1 MPVRERKLTV
11 AKLHLNLKAEY
22 FDQIKSGEKADE
34 YRLFTLYWTRR
45 LVGRVFDGIVIKKG
59 YPKSGDAS
67 RTLERPWRGF
77 VKQDIT
83 HKHFGKKA
91 VTVFAIKVN

>member
-1 MPVRERKLTV
+1 M

-34 YRLFTLYWTRR
+34 YRLCSPYWDKR
-45 LVGRVFDGIVIKKG
+45 LEGRTYDGIVLKNG
-59 YPKSGDAS
+59 YPKAGDPS

-77 VKQDIT
+77 AKRNIT
-83 HKHFGKKA
+83 HEHFGPNPVA
-91 VTVFAIKVN
+91 VFAIRVN